1 MIPPFWNFKE
11 EPYPDP
17 ADETAINFRAYLDRM
32 PDEKI
37 REYSPAWSDDRVVEW
52 DGNFRED
59 GALMLVCCERD
70 VDVKE
75 YRRGA
80 GEGVRERGR
89 GGRDATTARASPFQV
104 LPHP

>member
-1 MIPPFWNFKE
+1 MHTAMIQPVWNFEE
-11 EPYPDP
+11 EPYSEP

-75 YRRGA
+75 YRRVL
-80 GEGVRERGR
+80 EECLRYRDRVRRTVKR
-89 GGRDATTARASPFQV
+89 
-104 LPHP
+104 